1 MGKGGNATVL
11 PAASFVT
18 GASGDTTTNDN
29 ATKSMKLQLERKEKI
44 SKSPAFHW
52 SDEGTSTEPHVMRRK
67 DIVAAHPEIKR
78 IFGPDLSTKY
88 MALGSM
94 LLQLS
99 ALHLLQGAP
108 WYTWLFVTYTLSG
121 TINHSLT
128 LVMHEA
134 AHNLCSKDRTT
145 NRLIG
150 IFANLTMGIPASAS
164 FRRYH
169 MEHHRYQGEDLI
181 DVDIPHP
188 VEGSI
193 FSNST
198 PMKFLWCILQPAFYS
213 LRPVFTN
220 PKEPGKW
227 EFINIAAILVFDG
240 TIYYHFGL
248 GGVCY
253 LVFGTLLGMGVHPA
267 AGHFISEHYVMAE
280 GQETYSYYGPLNWF
294 TYHVGYHNEHH
305 DFPFV
310 AGKNLHLVR
319 QMAPEFYDTIPH
331 YHSWIKV
338 IWDYIV
344 DEKISP
350 FSRVKRVTLSEEEIE
365 DMRARGGL
373 VK

>member
-1 MGKGGNATVL
+1 
-11 PAASFVT
+11 
-18 GASGDTTTNDN
+18 
-29 ATKSMKLQLERKEKI
+29 
-44 SKSPAFHW
+44 
-52 SDEGTSTEPHVMRRK
+52 
-67 DIVAAHPEIKR
+67 
-78 IFGPDLSTKY
+78 
-88 MALGSM
+88 
-94 LLQLS
+94 
-99 ALHLLQGAP
+99 
-108 WYTWLFVTYTLSG
+108 
-121 TINHSLT
+121 
-128 LVMHEA
+128 MHEA
-134 AHNLCSKDRTT
+134 SHNLCSKDRTT

-150 IFANLTMGIPASAS
+150 IFANLCMGIPASAS

-169 MEHHRYQGEDLI
+169 MEHHRYQGEDLV

-213 LRPVFTN
+213 LRPLFTN

-227 EFINIAAILVFDG
+227 EFLNIAAIIAFDG
-240 TIYYHFGL
+240 TIYYFFGL

-253 LVFGTLLGMGVHPA
+253 LVFGTLLGMGVHPV

-310 AGKNLHLVR
+310 TGKNLRLVR

-350 FSRVKRVTLSEEEIE
+350 FSRVKRVTLSEEEIA
-365 DMRARGGL
+365 DMKARGGL